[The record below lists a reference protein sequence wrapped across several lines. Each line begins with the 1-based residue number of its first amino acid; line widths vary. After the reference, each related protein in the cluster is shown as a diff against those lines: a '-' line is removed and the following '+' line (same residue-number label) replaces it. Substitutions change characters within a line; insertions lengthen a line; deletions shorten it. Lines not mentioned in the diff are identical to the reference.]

1 MPSFEQYLMK
11 GLLLNCV
18 PLFEMIVLGIP
29 NLVIILFQT
38 NLIKSLSLMLA
49 NGLASTH
56 FVK

>member
-1 MPSFEQYLMK
+1 MK

-18 PLFEMIVLGIP
+18 PLSEMIILGIP
-29 NLVIILFQT
+29 NLVMIFFQT

-49 NGLASTH
+49 SSSASTH